1 MGPSR
6 SQRSD
11 QPRGRLPYHSPKL
24 EFYGHVSELTR
35 GSFSTMNDADMTK
48 TKDVKKNFAS
58 YGASNDPWFG
68 P

>member
-1 MGPSR
+1 
-6 SQRSD
+6 
-11 QPRGRLPYHSPKL
+11 
-24 EFYGHVSELTR
+24 
-35 GSFSTMNDADMTK
+35 MNDADMTK